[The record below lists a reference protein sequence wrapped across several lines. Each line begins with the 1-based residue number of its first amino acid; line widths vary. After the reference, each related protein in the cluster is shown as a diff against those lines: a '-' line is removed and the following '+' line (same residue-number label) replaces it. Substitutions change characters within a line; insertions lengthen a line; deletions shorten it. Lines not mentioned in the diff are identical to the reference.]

1 MYFRTYS
8 RTIWLE
14 GWKSE
19 NEMIENGE
27 EIEKWEYR
35 RD

>member
-1 MYFRTYS
+1 MYFRTYLG
-8 RTIWLE
+8 TIWLE
-14 GWKSE
+14 GWKSG